1 MADTTRGRPGG
12 PPAPGDVRYGER
24 PEGPPPTYPGRPY
37 PGGYPDPRTDDRS
50 LGDLLGELATETST
64 LIRQEIALAK
74 TEIKQDVRD
83 VGKSAGLMAAG
94 GAVAYA
100 GLIVLLFGLGL
111 LLGELFGEDW
121 TWLGVFLVGLA
132 AAAVGYS
139 MLKKHLGTLKQ
150 IDPTPERTIQTL
162 KEDKEWLKNETT

>member
-1 MADTTRGRPGG
+1 MADSTRIR
-12 PPAPGDVRYGER
+12 PPAGESAAS
-24 PEGPPPTYPGRPY
+24 GPQGAHPNQTS

-50 LGDLLGELATETST
+50 LGDLLGELASETST

-74 TEIKQDVRD
+74 TEIRQDVRD
-83 VGKSAGLMAAG
+83 VGKSAGLIAAG

-121 TWLGVFLVGLA
+121 VWLGVFLVGLVTA
-132 AAAVGYS
+132 FVGYGL
-139 MLKKHLGTLKQ
+139 LKKNLAELKKL
-150 IDPTPERTIQTL
+150 DPAPERTIQTL
-162 KEDKEWLKNETT
+162 KEDKEWLKNETH